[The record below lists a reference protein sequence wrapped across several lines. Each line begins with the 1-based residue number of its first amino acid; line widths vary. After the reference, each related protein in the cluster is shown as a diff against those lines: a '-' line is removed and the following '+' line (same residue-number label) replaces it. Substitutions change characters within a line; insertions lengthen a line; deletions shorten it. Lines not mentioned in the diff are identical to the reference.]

1 MGTSR
6 PNTRLDEDT
15 RLFDRTRGRRQVS
28 GLYIIDDQMRVNVYS
43 RANERNEGVDGW
55 WWFDRG
61 AYAVCLSIGIW
72 YGVRCLVVVAKSVA
86 RDIVDEFWRRIR
98 FFFFKGGRRSF
109 TNERCVS
116 LLVANC
122 GISEEQIRQEMLDR
136 SPRKRGVTIKQQGTR
151 KGEEVYSCRTELR
164 VRIIIEKR
172 SSCSCGPSL
181 SINRAKCIS
190 NTREHA

>member
-43 RANERNEGVDGW
+43 RANGRNEGVDGW

-98 FFFFKGGRRSF
+98 FFFFSKEVEGLLSMNKLRLSSRRELWNIWG
-109 TNERCVS
+109 TNSTRNVGS
-116 LLVANC
+116 IA
-122 GISEEQIRQEMLDR
+122 SKTR
-136 SPRKRGVTIKQQGTR
+136 S
-151 KGEEVYSCRTELR
+151 
-164 VRIIIEKR
+164 
-172 SSCSCGPSL
+172 
-181 SINRAKCIS
+181 ND
-190 NTREHA
+190 